1 MQNDF
6 YRILSTD
13 ILNESVL
20 DDYEGDFSSQA
31 SKIEQTVVNPF
42 NPKDYAVRI
51 DLFCGADK
59 STAEQIEDYA
69 DMCRV
74 ALRKFSWPHSDVII
88 TTTNKELANQTN
100 EVCYDPECGKTWN
113 GENGLRVSFEYNIPE
128 KVSTDE
134 IFSLM
139 QFFSRTDNLMRII
152 LKRDPIYNMFYS
164 HESPTDGFIWKY
176 IRRPDGIEG
185 FDQIL
190 YPKQG
195 VVRNGNNTEAII
207 RDISNTIIMMAAHRI
222 SARQTIPA
230 LRLIF
235 KNQNKKLKERAKK

>member
-1 MQNDF
+1 
-6 YRILSTD
+6 
-13 ILNESVL
+13 
-20 DDYEGDFSSQA
+20 
-31 SKIEQTVVNPF
+31 
-42 NPKDYAVRI
+42 
-51 DLFCGADK
+51 
-59 STAEQIEDYA
+59 
-69 DMCRV
+69 
-74 ALRKFSWPHSDVII
+74 
-88 TTTNKELANQTN
+88 
-100 EVCYDPECGKTWN
+100 
-113 GENGLRVSFEYNIPE
+113 
-128 KVSTDE
+128 
-134 IFSLM
+134 
-139 QFFSRTDNLMRII
+139 MRII
-152 LKRDPIYNMFYS
+152 LKRNPIYNMFYS

-235 KNQNKKLKERAKK
+235 KNQNIKLKERAKK